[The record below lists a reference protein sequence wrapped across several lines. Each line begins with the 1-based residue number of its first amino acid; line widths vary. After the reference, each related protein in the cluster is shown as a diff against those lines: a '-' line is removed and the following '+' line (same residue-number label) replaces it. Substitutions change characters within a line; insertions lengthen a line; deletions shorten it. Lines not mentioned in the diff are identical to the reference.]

1 MSLLIFG
8 FCIGLIPALVISLV
22 ISNKCSR
29 VQIIMRERL
38 AAEEASLRLFMEM
51 GALLKASLDSWIRN
65 FFTFH
70 FPLFNYAY
78 GAALMH
84 QEQKRL
90 EVELAHREGAFEQ
103 ITATAA

>member
-1 MSLLIFG
+1 MSLLIIG
-8 FCIGLIPALVISLV
+8 FCSGLIPALVISLV
-22 ISNKCSR
+22 ISHKCSR
-29 VQIIMRERL
+29 GQSVMRERL
-38 AAEEASLRLFMEM
+38 AAEESIKRHFMEM

-78 GAALMH
+78 GDALMH

-90 EVELAHREGAFEQ
+90 EVELAHRQGAFEQ
-103 ITATAA
+103 ITA

>member
-1 MSLLIFG
+1 MQIFYLGLCIGMLPTLIAALLIIRKAKG
-8 FCIGLIPALVISLV
+8 ESTLL
-22 ISNKCSR
+22 
-29 VQIIMRERL
+29 RERL
-38 AAEEASLRLFMEM
+38 AAEEASKRHFMEM
-51 GALLKASLDSWIRN
+51 GALLKASPDSWIRN

-90 EVELAHREGAFEQ
+90 EVELASREGMQEQ
-103 ITATAA
+103 IAV